1 MAEYMEPEMVTM
13 EDAAG
18 NAAEEA
24 YTAALESGA
33 DPSAAASAAIE
44 AAGAVM
50 TEMGA
55 PADMVDTMSSAAQD
69 GFDSAI
75 GSGMSPMEAFDAA
88 GESVDAAFGDG
99 PPPGMEGDMAIDPD
113 TGMAP
118 QPPEGPGEG
127 GYDDGPA
134 PMD

>member
-69 GFDSAI
+69 GFRT
-75 GSGMSPMEAFDAA
+75 AFVPVGNSLEEWLELCCACAHMRACKPA
-88 GESVDAAFGDG
+88 GTLSSEKHCRSTTEVSRERLATLMPTAL
-99 PPPGMEGDMAIDPD
+99 
-113 TGMAP
+113 
-118 QPPEGPGEG
+118 
-127 GYDDGPA
+127 
-134 PMD
+134 

>member
-1 MAEYMEPEMVTM
+1 MEPEMVTM

-18 NAAEEA
+18 TAAEEA

-69 GFDSAI
+69 GFDAAI
-75 GSGMSPMEAFDAA
+75 DSGMSPMDAFGAA
-88 GESVDAAFGDG
+88 GDSVDAAFGDG
-99 PPPGMEGDMAIDPD
+99 PPQAWKVICL
-113 TGMAP
+113 P
-118 QPPEGPGEG
+118 QAWKVISPRFREPHQWMKEICLPQW
-127 GYDDGPA
+127 DR
-134 PMD
+134 

>member
-75 GSGMSPMEAFDAA
+75 GLSL
-88 GESVDAAFGDG
+88 
-99 PPPGMEGDMAIDPD
+99 IHI
-113 TGMAP
+113 
-118 QPPEGPGEG
+118 
-127 GYDDGPA
+127 
-134 PMD
+134 

>member
-18 NAAEEA
+18 TAAEEA

-69 GFDSAI
+69 GFDAAI
-75 GSGMSPMEAFDAA
+75 DSGMSPMDAFGAA
-88 GESVDAAFGDG
+88 GDSVDAAFGDG
-99 PPPGMEGDMAIDPD
+99 PPPGGDMAGD
-113 TGMAP
+113 
-118 QPPEGPGEG
+118 Q
-127 GYDDGPA
+127 
-134 PMD
+134 MDQWDSSRR